1 MARFLCRPCPPP
13 STARDAAHYAAKAC
27 VTLLSCYAV
36 AMSADGAETAIQRI
50 ERALERIEAAATRPS
65 HSSGAAKDRMLA
77 ELSQRHEALLVE
89 SRAAL
94 GDLDQLIAIVGEQ
107 G

>member
-1 MARFLCRPCPPP
+1 
-13 STARDAAHYAAKAC
+13 
-27 VTLLSCYAV
+27 
-36 AMSADGAETAIQRI
+36 MSADGAETAILRI
-50 ERALERIEAAATRPS
+50 ERALERIEAAATRPAAT
-65 HSSGAAKDRMLA
+65 SGAAKDRMLA

-94 GDLDQLIAIVGEQ
+94 SDLDQLIATIREQ

>member
-13 STARDAAHYAAKAC
+13 STAGDAANHASKAC

-36 AMSADGAETAIQRI
+36 QMSADGAKTVVQRI

-65 HSSGAAKDRMLA
+65 HGSGAAKDRMLA

-94 GDLDQLIAIVGEQ
+94 SDLDQLIATIGEQ